1 VSYSDINEYEDLAQG
16 IAGEIALSEG
26 PGKTMKKWREKF
38 QVPQKELAVHLEI
51 SPSVISDYES
61 GRRSSPRVETI
72 RKFVDSLLLLDK
84 VRGSPVSRGLKRIIG
99 SGIPPDILLDLRKF
113 QAPVKAKDFCEY
125 LHCKVVA
132 GKEFLERE
140 VWGYTA
146 INSVAAILR
155 LDVKQLFELYRQT
168 IGRSAIFTNVSTGR
182 SPLVAF
188 KTSQIGF
195 QNKVKPALIVL
206 HGLDPN
212 RVDIVALKIAEAE
225 RTSLAVSTIKG
236 IDELVKRLRT
246 FNP

>member
-1 VSYSDINEYEDLAQG
+1 
-16 IAGEIALSEG
+16 
-26 PGKTMKKWREKF
+26 
-38 QVPQKELAVHLEI
+38 
-51 SPSVISDYES
+51 VISDYES

-72 RKFVDSLLLLDK
+72 RKFVDSLLLLDQ
-84 VRGSPVSRGLKRIIG
+84 VRGSPVSRGLKRVMG
-99 SGIPPDILLDLRKF
+99 SGIPADILLDLRKF
-113 QAPVKAKDFCEY
+113 QVPVKGKDFCEY
-125 LHCKVVA
+125 LHCKIVA
-132 GKEFLERE
+132 GREFLERE
-140 VWGYTA
+140 IWGYTA

-168 IGRSAIFTNVSTGR
+168 VGRAAIFTNVSTGR

-188 KTSQIGF
+188 KSSQIGF
-195 QNKVKPALIVL
+195 QSQVKPALLLL

-225 RTSLAVSTIKG
+225 HISLAVSTIKG

>member
-1 VSYSDINEYEDLAQG
+1 MAQG

-26 PGKTMKKWREKF
+26 PGKVMKKWREKF
-38 QVPQKELAVHLEI
+38 QVPQKELADHLEI

-72 RKFVDSLLLLDK
+72 RKIVDSLLLLDQ
-84 VRGSPVSRGLKRIIG
+84 VRGSPVSRGLKRVMG
-99 SGIPPDILLDLRKF
+99 TGIPPDILLDLRKF
-113 QAPVKAKDFCEY
+113 PMPVKGKDFCEY
-125 LHCKVVA
+125 LHCKIVA
-132 GKEFLERE
+132 GREYLERE
-140 VWGYTA
+140 IWGYTA

-155 LDVKQLFELYRQT
+155 LDVKQLFELNRQT
-168 IGRSAIFTNVSTGR
+168 VGRAAIFTNVSTGR

-188 KTSQIGF
+188 KSSQIGF
-195 QNKVKPALIVL
+195 QSKVEPALLML

-225 RTSLAVSTIKG
+225 HISLAVSTIKG
-236 IDELVKRLRT
+236 IDELVKRLRS